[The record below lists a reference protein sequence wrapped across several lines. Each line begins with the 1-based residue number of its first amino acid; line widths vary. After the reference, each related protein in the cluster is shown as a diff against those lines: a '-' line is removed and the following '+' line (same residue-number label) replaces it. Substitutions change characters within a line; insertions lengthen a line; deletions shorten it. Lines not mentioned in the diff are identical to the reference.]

1 MYLSSGWHFGAHH
14 IFFFSQAHPDRK
26 HLNSE
31 RTSAVI
37 PHSSILSFSR
47 RQNPVILQYI
57 SLWLR
62 KACRMKKKA
71 KKWVSSNLC
80 HALVPLSALRPV
92 CTREQQKPPLE
103 NDVWKQA
110 KFLGQLNSAQVK
122 KSLCWK
128 QFTSSLWGL
137 AAAQRKVQG
146 DCSISL
152 YILHLASSKS
162 SGEKKK
168 SHLHQVLAATHICL
182 ERYAH
187 SLSLLISAWGKSSFS
202 GWRELVLHLGNKPV

>member
-47 RQNPVILQYI
+47 SQNPVILQYI

-168 SHLHQVLAATHICL
+168 VIYIRFWLLRTYAWRDTLTASHSWFLHEVRAAL
-182 ERYAH
+182 VDEE
-187 SLSLLISAWGKSSFS
+187 SLFCI
-202 GWRELVLHLGNKPV
+202 